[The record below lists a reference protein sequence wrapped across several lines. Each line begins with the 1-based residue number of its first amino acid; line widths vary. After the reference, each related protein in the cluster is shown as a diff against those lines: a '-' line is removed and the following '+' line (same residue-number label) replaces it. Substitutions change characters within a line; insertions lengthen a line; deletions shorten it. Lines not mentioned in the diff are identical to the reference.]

1 MQVPEIA
8 IAKTFPIAEKRH
20 HVHMIHGDERVDPY
34 FWMRDRT
41 DPATIAYLKDENA
54 YTEAVLKPTE
64 DLQKALYQEMLAR
77 IQETDLSVPYR
88 KGNYWYYTRTEEG
101 KAYPIHCRK
110 QGSLDGKEEVLLDQN
125 QMAEGLEYFALG
137 IFSVSPNQRILAYA
151 VDTSGA
157 ERFTLRFLDL
167 ETREHF
173 PETVSDVYYSFA
185 WGNDNR
191 TVFYTQVDE
200 ATRPYKLFRHT
211 VGSSTPDELVYH
223 ETDDAYFLSI
233 GRTRSEA
240 YLLMHLGS
248 KVTSEVQY
256 LDANQPTGAFQVL
269 QPRTQGVEYDVEHHS
284 DRFYILTNQDA
295 INFKLMQAPVED
307 PRPERW
313 ETVVPHRDD
322 VLLEGVSAFINHL
335 VLYEREGGI
344 PQVQVCNLTSGEQ
357 HPIDFPE
364 SSYEVYEGANPEF
377 DTPVLRFT
385 YTSLLTPSSVFD
397 YDMNTRERELKK
409 ETPVLGGYDKSQYAT
424 ERLHAIAP
432 DGTAVPISLVY
443 KKGIEKT
450 GNNPLLMEGYG
461 SYGFSYPVSF
471 GSTRLTLLNRGV
483 VMAIAHIRGG
493 SEMGRRWYED
503 GKFLNKKNTFT
514 DFIACGEHLIKE
526 GWTSSDHL
534 AIQGGSAGGLLMG
547 AVLNMRP
554 DLVKA
559 AIAHVPFVD
568 VVTTILDTSLPLSAM
583 EWEEW
588 GNPNDPVYYEYMKSY
603 SPYDNV
609 EAKDYPALL
618 ITAGLNDPRVSYWE
632 PAKWTA
638 KLRDRKTDTHVLLLK
653 TNMEAGHGGASGR
666 YEHLKEIALDYAFLF
681 TQWGLR

>member
-1 MQVPEIA
+1 
-8 IAKTFPIAEKRH
+8 
-20 HVHMIHGDERVDPY
+20 
-34 FWMRDRT
+34 MRDRS
-41 DPATIAYLKDENA
+41 DPATLTYLKDENA
-54 YTEAVLKPTE
+54 YTEAVLEPTE
-64 DLQKALYQEMLAR
+64 DLQKALYKEMLGR

-88 KGNYWYYTRTEEG
+88 KGDYWYYTRTEEG

-110 QGSLDGKEEVLLDQN
+110 QGSLDGDEEVLLDQN
-125 QMAEGLEYFALG
+125 QMAEGLEYFVLG

-173 PETVSDVYYSFA
+173 PESVSDVYYSFA

-211 VGSSTPDELVYH
+211 VGSSTTDELVYH
-223 ETDDAYFLSI
+223 EADDAYFLSI

-248 KVTSEVQY
+248 KVTSEVHY
-256 LDANQPTGAFQVL
+256 LDANQPTESFQVL
-269 QPRTQGVEYDVEHHS
+269 QPRIQGVEYDVEHHS

-295 INFKLMQAPVED
+295 INFKLMQVPVAD

-313 ETVVPHRDD
+313 ETVVPHRED

-335 VLYEREGGI
+335 VIYEREGGI
-344 PQVQVCNLTSGEQ
+344 PHVQVRNLMSGKQ

-377 DTPVLRFT
+377 DTAVLRFT

-397 YDMNTRERELKK
+397 YDMTTRQRELKK

-432 DGTAVPISLVY
+432 DGTSVPISLVY

-450 GNNPLLMEGYG
+450 GDNPLLMEGYG

-503 GKFLNKKNTFT
+503 GKFLHKKNTFT

-534 AIQGGSAGGLLMG
+534 AIEGGSAGGLLMG

-554 DLVKA
+554 DLFKA

-609 EAKDYPALL
+609 EAKAYPAML

-632 PAKWTA
+632 PAKWAA
-638 KLRDRKTDTHVLLLK
+638 KLRDRKTDDNLLLLK

-681 TQWGLR
+681 TQWGLT